1 MNKLA
6 LKCGDIHEGM
16 ILADA
21 SYVKQRTQYPEAQ

>member
-16 ILADA
+16 ILAGA
-21 SYVKQRTQYPEAQ
+21 SYVKQRIRYQEVQ